1 MKDKVEKPQKTE
13 QKNKVI
19 IRKKFFNERINP
31 RYRVSH

>member
-13 QKNKVI
+13 PKKSDNK
-19 IRKKFFNERINP
+19 KKFFNERINP